1 METAHTHKQTS
12 QFVILQHCL
21 PRKFRSQN
29 MSRYLEGLKRRL
41 WVAQSD
47 PHEWVKVGD
56 WAGCSCSWCSY
67 TICMHNYIYIR
78 QHVYMI
84 IISICIYIYTY
95 IHVSDW
101 NQSQYTICTS
111 VSGLDP
117 TRTDMMS
124 VPQTCPTSLV
134 FSVAPRRSSH
144 LIEVPGP
151 SVSRWSF
158 WDGTTIR
165 WSKIWNMG
173 VNRL

>member
-67 TICMHNYIYIR
+67 TICMHNYIYKTT
-78 QHVYMI
+78 
-84 IISICIYIYTY
+84 CIYDYHIYLYIYTY
-95 IHVSDW
+95 MYLIGIRK
-101 NQSQYTICTS
+101 YTICTS

-117 TRTDMMS
+117 SDRHDVGPTDLS
-124 VPQTCPTSLV
+124 DIPGVLSCPEKV
-134 FSVAPRRSSH
+134 VAP
-144 LIEVPGP
+144 
-151 SVSRWSF
+151 
-158 WDGTTIR
+158 D
-165 WSKIWNMG
+165 
-173 VNRL
+173 